1 MTIELYT
8 LLATALL
15 LLILAILSG
24 QLYGKQVGNLAI
36 MGNRETIAA
45 PTGAARRATRAHQ
58 NLLENAVPFAIV
70 VLTAQA
76 LDIST
81 RSTQIAALVFVFA
94 RLVHALAYVTG
105 IPVVRTFAWL
115 SGLVAT
121 LVIGFTVVTCYA
133 SA

>member
-8 LLATALL
+8 LLATGLL
-15 LLILAILSG
+15 SLILALLSV
-24 QLYGKQVGNLAI
+24 QLYGRQVGNPAI

-45 PTGAARRATRAHQ
+45 PTGAARRAIRAHQ

-76 LDIST
+76 LHIST
-81 RSTQIAALVFVFA
+81 QATRIAALVFIFA
-94 RLVHALAYVTG
+94 RLVHALVYVRG

-115 SGLVAT
+115 TGLVAT
-121 LVIGFTVVTCYA
+121 IVIGFAIVA
-133 SA
+133 